1 MPASCSPEKKN
12 EEIAPVQQVNYSC
25 LYKGVNCFSIVN

>member
-12 EEIAPVQQVNYSC
+12 EEIAPVQQVNSC